1 MVPQLNA
8 LFVDISASSD
18 NSTSNSTTD
27 STSTSGSLLIPNF
40 KSAFVNFGSDSLNV
54 DAPTDAS
61 SDPSADSISGGAQR
75 FASALFVNPQ
85 SEQFVESIPS
95 EQSFA
100 RSFDAKPPKSR
111 FEPSRSRS
119 RSRPR
124 SRSRSR
130 SRSRDLP
137 PPPRSRRRGFTYSD
151 DSYESDEFDR
161 QFNRRFGRKYDR
173 QFGGKFN
180 QAFASFDSQFGPSY
194 DRDFKLPRPKQP
206 NIYRKSMKDVDRLNG
221 ERRSIIREL
230 SNKVQIRKSVEDR
243 LKGKLKDIFPY

>member
-27 STSTSGSLLIPNF
+27 SASNSTSDSPLIPRFNA
-40 KSAFVNFGSDSLNV
+40 AFVNFGSGS

-130 SRSRDLP
+130 SRDLP

-151 DSYESDEFDR
+151 DSYESEEFDR
-161 QFNRRFGRKYDR
+161 QFNRGFGRKYGR
-173 QFGGKFN
+173 QFGGKFG
-180 QAFASFDSQFGPSY
+180 QAFSSFDSQFGSSY
-194 DRDFKLPRPKQP
+194 DRDLKLPRPRQP